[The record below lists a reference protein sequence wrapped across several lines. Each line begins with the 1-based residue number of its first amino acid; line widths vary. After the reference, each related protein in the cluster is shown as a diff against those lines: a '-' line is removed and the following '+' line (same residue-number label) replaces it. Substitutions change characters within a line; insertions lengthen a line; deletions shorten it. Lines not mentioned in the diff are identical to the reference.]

1 MPAPTVWAILFFFM
15 MLIIGFS
22 SQVRNNDSLNNLF
35 VKTLKQYNR
44 YNINV
49 LKIIS
54 QYIHIY
60 ILKFKIGFFIFSTVI
75 SLCYINDFDMLVVF
89 NNGDSYKF
97 HHRRISRS
105 SEKKLEQLH
114 ALPSSD
120 LYHVLPL
127 GSSDDHQCKF

>member
-1 MPAPTVWAILFFFM
+1 MNQSFKTNNTFFSGTGLAFIVYPEAISQMPAPTVWAILFFFM

-60 ILKFKIGFFIFSTVI
+60 I
-75 SLCYINDFDMLVVF
+75 Y
-89 NNGDSYKF
+89 
-97 HHRRISRS
+97 
-105 SEKKLEQLH
+105 
-114 ALPSSD
+114 
-120 LYHVLPL
+120 
-127 GSSDDHQCKF
+127 